1 MAWTWRPE
9 DLFLE
14 TLKDSLARQRAW
26 RHRGIAWR
34 WPGVRGQSGRADYT
48 AGTQHCLGAFEGI
61 GSEIF
66 TPGKYSNMLVVLRV
80 AKGGDGGGAAAEA
93 EEAEEAHPADYTAGT
108 QHCLGAFEGIGSE
121 IFTPGKYSNMVN

>member
-14 TLKDSLARQRAW
+14 TLKDSLAQQRAW

-34 WPGVRGQSGRADYT
+34 WPGARGQSGR
-48 AGTQHCLGAFEGI
+48 
-61 GSEIF
+61 
-66 TPGKYSNMLVVLRV
+66 
-80 AKGGDGGGAAAEA
+80 GGDGGGAAAEA
-93 EEAEEAHPADYTAGT
+93 EAAEEAYPADYTAGT

>member
-1 MAWTWRPE
+1 MGDYCGGGAKCAAMAWTWRPE

-34 WPGVRGQSGRADYT
+34 WPGVRGQSGRGVATGQGGTTWRRLHRRYT
-48 AGTQHCLGAFEGI
+48 T
-61 GSEIF
+61 
-66 TPGKYSNMLVVLRV
+66 
-80 AKGGDGGGAAAEA
+80 
-93 EEAEEAHPADYTAGT
+93 
-108 QHCLGAFEGIGSE
+108 GAFEGIGSE